1 MTEKE
6 NLKDV
11 GGWLLFF
18 IITLVIISPLF
29 NLYLL
34 FSQIDFLMFT
44 DIIEMLASISLFIL
58 TGIFL
63 WTKKPYAVQFAKV
76 FLITTF
82 IVNIVS
88 SFLLSDFSY
97 IAQGTI
103 YFIIWILYLNKSER
117 VKQVYGNLKEKSE
130 GTQIWPIVAIIY
142 AFLAPVFGAVFA
154 IIGLIKISKNRK
166 LNGMVL
172 SIIALVVS
180 ILFFLLLFGYGMLQ
194 GANFDYVPEDIEI
207 KCNDYCYDVDGATS
221 YLIEY
226 NYGTSS
232 FICYCTDDYGNNV
245 DQKSF
250 PYTLE

>member
-18 IITLVIISPLF
+18 IITLVILSPLF
-29 NLYLL
+29 NLFIL
-34 FSQIDFLMFT
+34 FSQIETLMFT
-44 DIIEMLASISLFIL
+44 DIIEMLATISLFIL

-63 WTKKPYAVQFAKV
+63 WTKKPYAVKFAKV

-82 IVNIVS
+82 IVNILVS
-88 SFLLSDFSY
+88 FIDSDFSRVG
-97 IAQGTI
+97 Q
-103 YFIIWILYLNKSER
+103 YFVYFVIWILYLYNSKR
-117 VKQVYGNLKEKSE
+117 VKQVYGNLNEKSE

-154 IIGLIKISKNRK
+154 IIGLINISKNRK

-172 SIIALVVS
+172 SIIALIVS
-180 ILFFLLLFGYGMLQ
+180 IVFFIILFGYGMLQ
-194 GANFDYVPEDIEI
+194 GANFDYVPEDIESS
-207 KCNDYCYDVDGATS
+207 CNDYCYDMDGATS

-232 FICYCTDDYGNNV
+232 FICYCTDDNGNNV
-245 DQKSF
+245 NQKSF

>member
-29 NLYLL
+29 NLFIL
-34 FSQIDFLMFT
+34 FSQIETLMFT
-44 DIIEMLASISLFIL
+44 DIIEMLATISLFIL

-63 WTKKPYAVQFAKV
+63 WTKKPYAVKFAKV
-76 FLITTF
+76 FLITTL

-88 SFLLSDFSY
+88 SFILSDFSHLVLR
-97 IAQGTI
+97 TV
-103 YFIIWILYLNKSER
+103 YFIIWISYLYKSER
-117 VKQVYGNLKEKSE
+117 VKQVYSNLKEKSE
-130 GTQIWPIVAIIY
+130 GIQIWPIVAIIY

-154 IIGLIKISKNRK
+154 IIGLINISRNRK

-172 SIIALVVS
+172 SIIALIVS
-180 ILFFLLLFGYGMLQ
+180 IVFFILLFGYRMLQ
-194 GANFDYVPEDIEI
+194 GASFVPEEIESS
-207 KCNDYCYDVDGATS
+207 CNDYCYDVEGATS

-232 FICYCTDDYGNNV
+232 FICYCTNDKGDIVN
-245 DQKSF
+245 QKSF